1 MTSLENYDLYARLPF
16 NADAEMAV
24 LGAVLIDPFAIDK
37 VTGEL
42 TVESFYKDEHRE
54 IYSIFLTMA
63 ATGHTIDVLTVAE
76 EMSKNG
82 VFETPTLCKSYIASL
97 IEAVPSAKTIESY
110 VNIVKDKYVL
120 RRIAAACHKVVKSIE
135 DGGESAENIRQLAE
149 SEIYDISNG
158 VDKNDLFK
166 IDRVMGEVLDRLSLL
181 ASEKSADAT
190 GIKTGFRD
198 LDNLLIG
205 LGKQDLVLLAAR
217 PSVGK
222 TTFAMNIA
230 VNVAKRGHTVAIFS
244 LEMGKDQLGLR
255 MLSTESLVDVSKLR
269 TGKIDIND
277 WQKIGN
283 GVERLVK
290 TDIYI
295 DDSSAITVNEMKSK
309 LRRINKN
316 NKLGLVIV
324 DYLQLMHSGRRI
336 DNRVQE
342 VSEITRGLKVMAKDL
357 QVPILTLSQLSRS
370 IEKREDH
377 KPRLSDLRESGSIEQ
392 DADIVLFLAREVMK
406 GEDAPSESFA
416 ADCFVAKNRNGE
428 TGIVT
433 LQFDGARSRFSD
445 TEFSRDE

>member
-1 MTSLENYDLYARLPF
+1 MTTFENYDGYSRLPF

-24 LGAVLIDPFAIDK
+24 LGAVLIDPDAINI
-37 VTGEL
+37 VTSEL

-54 IYSIFLTMA
+54 IYSIYLMMN
-63 ATGHTIDVLTVAE
+63 ATGHTIDVVTVAE

-82 VFETPTLCKSYIASL
+82 VFETAAICKSYIASL

-110 VNIVKDKYVL
+110 INIVKEKYVL
-120 RRIAAACHKVVKSIE
+120 RRLTAASHKIIKNVEEGS
-135 DGGESAENIRQLAE
+135 ESADNIRQLAE
-149 SEIYDISNG
+149 SEIYDIANG
-158 VDKNDLFK
+158 KDKNDVVR
-166 IDRVMGEVLDRLSLL
+166 IDSVMKEVLDKLNLL
-181 ASEKSADAT
+181 ASDRSGDAT

-230 VNVAKRGHTVAIFS
+230 VNVAKRGHAVAIFS

-283 GVERLVK
+283 GVERLMK

-295 DDSSAITVNEMKSK
+295 DDSSGITVNEMKSK
-309 LRRINKN
+309 LRRLRNKN
-316 NKLGLVIV
+316 LGLVVV

-336 DNRVQE
+336 ENRVQE
-342 VSEITRGLKVMAKDL
+342 VSEITRGLKIMAKDL
-357 QVPILTLSQLSRS
+357 GVPILTLSQLSRS

-377 KPRLSDLRESGSIEQ
+377 RPRLSDLRESGSIEQ

-406 GEDAPSESFA
+406 GEDAPQESFA
-416 ADCFVAKNRNGE
+416 ADCYVAKNRNGE
-428 TGIVT
+428 TGVVT

-445 TEFSRDE
+445 TEFNRDE